1 MESDF
6 KFYHGTST
14 IFLQSIRRYGL
25 GKINPSI
32 DYKNLEVLEFLY
44 EKAEENLLHVAEYEV
59 IRKPVTATVYQTNL
73 QLLHEDGRVENL
85 NYRHDGIYV
94 ALSRERAALHAC
106 LNKLGSEVL
115 EFIVTL
121 LKLLRSNNINVSLP
135 ESINLFKVENYI
147 HMNPKPIIV
156 EVLKISEDDLEKE
169 DGKTAVEAL
178 DFLRRT
184 MPKLSKKQQFE
195 FLQYCNFKLLKPVE
209 PENLKFYEVE
219 SEGHPKKNNFFFTLS
234 QI

>member
-14 IFLQSIRRYGL
+14 VFLQSIKTHGL

-32 DYKNLEVLEFLY
+32 DYNNLEVLEFLY
-44 EKAEENLLHVAEYEV
+44 KQAEENLLHIAEYQV
-59 IRKPVTATVYQTNL
+59 IRKPVAATVYQTNL
-73 QLLHEDGRVENL
+73 QLIRVDGSVECL

-94 ALSRERAALHAC
+94 ALSRERAVIHAC

-121 LKLLRSNNINVSLP
+121 LKLFRSNNINVTIP
-135 ESINLFKVENYI
+135 ESINLFRVEHYLNAS
-147 HMNPKPIIV
+147 PKPIMI
-156 EVLKISEDDLEKE
+156 EVLKISEDDMEKE
-169 DGKTAVEAL
+169 DGKTAIEAL

-184 MPKLSKKQQFE
+184 IPMLSEKQRFE
-195 FLQYCNFKLLKPVE
+195 FLQYCNFKLLKPVL
-209 PENLKFYEVE
+209 PENLRFYEVE
-219 SEGHPKKNNFFFTLS
+219 FEGHPKENNFIFTLS
-234 QI
+234 RI